1 LVEPCDTIRRV
12 RASAFALVLSLLP
25 IGAAHAE
32 RLPITSI
39 GTAEGLP
46 GSHLTNVTR
55 DSRGFLWFGTR
66 DGVSRFDG
74 LRFVNYGVEH
84 GLSDPTVNEVIES
97 RAGGH
102 WIATNGGGVCRL
114 PAAAAHPA
122 YAGTR
127 GTPARLFTCL
137 RVADDSLA
145 NNVNTLHEDEDRRL
159 WAGTDGG
166 LFVLD
171 LASNPQRFEAVLLP
185 RTRGG
190 PSSSPVSDIISDGAR
205 GLWIASRHGL
215 VHRAPDG
222 TFLHYGAEAQSAV
235 GGETMTRLLL
245 DSKGRLWMGLYG
257 GLLVMRPDLTRPPD
271 AATLQRAF
279 SRTPP
284 PTRSAEDARAGY
296 AVELPDEPGEILRVP
311 LDFPRPLA
319 SVRALLESADGDI
332 WIGTT
337 DGLLHLAGN
346 ELRGYTTAE
355 GLTATDVRGIAE
367 DADGNLWFASTGAMK
382 LTRHGF
388 ITYTAADGLG
398 DPNTH
403 AIYETKDGRLQVVSG
418 DWIVNELAGSRFRS
432 IRLPVPAGTIQH
444 WGSPAAV
451 LDHEDRWWVLGVQ
464 GLWHL
469 PAWRKLEDLGRPFP
483 PAMRPASSSSA
494 SSSPGTSSPHTS
506 SSDAAFHPTAW
517 LIEDSRRDI
526 WTALL
531 SRPARVLR
539 WERATGHVRSFGRAD
554 GLPPEFPTVMIED
567 ARGGI
572 WVGFRSGGVARLR
585 GNRFTSYG
593 PAEKMAT
600 GLVTAMHT
608 DARGRLWIGTNSG
621 GLVRVDDLDAAT
633 PRFVHYTTAQG
644 LGSNNVRCL
653 TSDRNGRIYIGT
665 ARGVDRLDPD
675 EGHVRH
681 YTTLDGLAFGLPMTA
696 YRDSQGRLWFGM
708 SHGVSRLDPAPDPAR
723 TPPRVWID
731 ALHVA
736 GMVQPLSHLGVTEVP
751 AITVG
756 PNDNQLDVQFFGLT
770 FAMGG
775 TLRYQYRLEGA
786 DHEWSPATR
795 EQRVHYS
802 ALAPG
807 SYRFFVRAV
816 NADGAV
822 SPQPATATFVVLPH
836 VWQRTWFRLSIA
848 GLIVLGATAVYRLRV
863 ARLIELER
871 VRTRIASDL
880 HDDIGSNL
888 SRMAILSE
896 VAKRQIGHANPEPA
910 RHLTEIADSARTLID
925 AMSDIVWSIDP
936 RHDDLGSV
944 IVRVREF
951 AADVLTSTG
960 VKWSCLAPPDLD
972 RIRLRPDARRHL
984 LLLLKEGVTNIARHA
999 EAKTARLRVELEGGH
1014 LIAELSDDGC
1024 GFVVPDHADEP
1035 APRARG
1041 GHGLPSMRWRA
1052 AELGGT
1058 LHTISAPGA
1067 GTHLRFT
1074 TPLRGPLGASHA
1086 RAMAN
1091 SPGVRQDHQS

>member
-1 LVEPCDTIRRV
+1 LAAACDTIRRV
-12 RASAFALVLSLLP
+12 RARLLAILLTVIVP
-25 IGAAHAE
+25 GSVRAE
-32 RLPITSI
+32 RLPITTI

-74 LRFVNYGVEH
+74 IRFVNYGVEH

-102 WIATNGGGVCRL
+102 WIATNGGGACRL
-114 PAAAAHPA
+114 PADAAHPA

-127 GTPARLFTCL
+127 GAAARLFTCL
-137 RVADDSLA
+137 RVSDDSLA
-145 NNVNTLHEDEDRRL
+145 NNVNTLHEDAGGRL

-166 LFVLD
+166 LFVHD
-171 LASNPQRFEAVLLP
+171 PASAPQRFEPVPLP

-190 PSSSPVSDIISDGAR
+190 LGNSPVSHIISDRAR
-205 GLWIASRHGL
+205 GLWIASRFGL

-222 TFLHYGAEAQSAV
+222 RFTHYGAEAQSAV
-235 GGETMTRLLL
+235 GGETLTRLLL
-245 DSKGRLWMGLYG
+245 DSKQRLWMGLYG
-257 GLLVMRPDLTRPPD
+257 GLLVMRPDMTRPPASGILLD
-271 AATLQRAF
+271 AW
-279 SRTPP
+279 SRQPVARPQTEGAA
-284 PTRSAEDARAGY
+284 AEGGAASQVGY
-296 AVELPDEPGEILRVP
+296 TVDLPDEPGEIVRVP

-319 SVRALLESADGDI
+319 SVRALVETTSGEI

-337 DGLLHLAGN
+337 DGVLNLSGTR
-346 ELRGYTTAE
+346 LRAYTTAE
-355 GLTATDVRGIAE
+355 GFTATDVRGIAE
-367 DADGNLWFASTGAMK
+367 DPDGNLWFASTGAMK
-382 LTRHGF
+382 LTRNGF
-388 ITYTAADGLG
+388 VTYTAADGLG
-398 DPNTH
+398 DPN
-403 AIYETKDGRLQVVSG
+403 ARSFYETKDGRLYLVSG
-418 DWIVNELAGSRFRS
+418 DWIVNELTGPRFRS
-432 IRLPVPAGTIQH
+432 VRLPVPAGTIQH

-451 LDHEDRWWVLGVQ
+451 LDHENRWWVLAVQ

-469 PAWRKLEDLGRPFP
+469 PAWRELEDLGRPFP
-483 PAMRPASSSSA
+483 PVMRPAA
-494 SSSPGTSSPHTS
+494 GDT
-506 SSDAAFHPTAW
+506 AFHPTAW
-517 LIEDSRRDI
+517 LIEDARRDV
-526 WTALL
+526 WAALL
-531 SRPARVLR
+531 SRPARVVR
-539 WERATGHVRSFGRAD
+539 WERATGRTRAFTEAD
-554 GLPPEFPTVMIED
+554 GLPQEFPTVMLED

-585 GNRFTSYG
+585 GDRFTVYG
-593 PAEKMAT
+593 PAQGMPS
-600 GLVTAMHT
+600 GMVTAMHT
-608 DARGRLWIGTNSG
+608 DTRGRLWIGTNSD
-621 GLVRVDDLDAAT
+621 GLARVDDLDTAT

-653 TSDRNGRIYIGT
+653 TSDLSGRLYIGT
-665 ARGVDRLDPD
+665 ARGVDRLDPG

-681 YTTLDGLAFGLPMTA
+681 YTTLDGLAVGLPTTA
-696 YRDSQGRLWFGM
+696 FRDSRGRLWFGM
-708 SHGVSRLDPAPDPAR
+708 SHGVSRLDPAADSAAGPAPDLTR

-736 GMVQPLSHLGVTEVP
+736 GVVQPLSHLGVTEAP

-786 DHEWSPATR
+786 DQDWSPPTH

-807 SYRFFVRAV
+807 QYRFLVRAV
-816 NADGAV
+816 NAEGAV
-822 SPQPATATFVVLPH
+822 SAEPAAATFVVLPP

-848 GLIVLGATAVYRLRV
+848 GLLVLGVTAVYRLRV
-863 ARLIELER
+863 ARLLELER
-871 VRTRIASDL
+871 IRTRIASDL

-896 VAKRQIGHANPEPA
+896 VAKRQIGDENPQPA

-951 AADVLTSTG
+951 ATDVLASNG

-999 EAKTARLRVELEGGH
+999 EARTARLRVELEAGH
-1014 LIAELSDDGC
+1014 LIAELSDDGR
-1024 GFVVPDHADEP
+1024 GFIVPDIADQP
-1035 APRARG
+1035 PPRARG
-1041 GHGLPSMRWRA
+1041 GHGLSSMRWRV

-1058 LHTISAPGA
+1058 IHTIAAPGA
-1067 GTHLRFT
+1067 GTHLRVT
-1074 TPLRGPLGASHA
+1074 VPLRGPLGASHA
-1086 RAMAN
+1086 RAMAS
-1091 SPGVRQDHQS
+1091 SPAIRQDGQS

>member
-1 LVEPCDTIRRV
+1 VS
-12 RASAFALVLSLLP
+12 RASVLSLPVFVLAP
-25 IGAAHAE
+25 LLWLSPLAGTVHAE

-46 GSHLTNVTR
+46 GSHLTDVTR

-74 LRFVNYGVEH
+74 IRFVNYGVEH

-97 RAGGH
+97 RTGGH
-102 WIATNGGGVCRL
+102 WIATNGGGACRL
-114 PAAAAHPA
+114 PADAAHPA

-127 GTPARLFTCL
+127 GSPARLFTCL
-137 RVADDSLA
+137 RVSADSLT
-145 NNVNTLHEDEDRRL
+145 NNVNTLHEDVDGRL

-171 LASNPQRFEAVLLP
+171 PASSAQRFEPILLP

-190 PSSSPVSDIISDGAR
+190 PSASPVSHIISDGAR

-215 VHRAPDG
+215 VQRAPDG
-222 TFLHYGAEAQSAV
+222 RFVHYGAEAQSAV
-235 GGETMTRLLL
+235 GGETMTQLLL

-257 GLLVMRPDLTRPPD
+257 GLLVMRPDLTRAPD
-271 AATLQRAF
+271 AETLQRAF
-279 SRTPP
+279 SQKPA
-284 PTRSAEDARAGY
+284 PTRATAETRVPY
-296 AVELPDEPGEILRVP
+296 TVELPDEPGEILRVP
-311 LDFPRPLA
+311 LEFPRPLS
-319 SVRALLESADGDI
+319 SVRALLEASNGDI
-332 WIGTT
+332 WMGTT
-337 DGLLHLAGN
+337 DGVLHLAGH
-346 ELRGYTTAE
+346 ELRAYTAAE

-388 ITYTAADGLG
+388 ITYTTADGLG
-398 DPNTH
+398 DANAH
-403 AIYETKDGRLQVVSG
+403 AIYETTDGRLQVVSG
-418 DWIVNELAGSRFRS
+418 DWIINELTGPRFRS
-432 IRLPVPAGTIQH
+432 VRLPVPAGTIQH
-444 WGSPAAV
+444 WNSAAAV
-451 LDHEDRWWVLGVQ
+451 LDREDRWWVLGVQ

-469 PAWRKLEDLGRPFP
+469 PAWRTLEDLGKNFP
-483 PAMRPASSSSA
+483 PAMPSV
-494 SSSPGTSSPHTS
+494 
-506 SSDAAFHPTAW
+506 FHPTAW
-517 LIEDSRRDI
+517 LIEDARRDI
-526 WTALL
+526 WAASL
-531 SRPARVLR
+531 SRPARVMR
-539 WERATGHVRSFGRAD
+539 WERATGHVRSFTEAD
-554 GLPPEFPTVMIED
+554 GLPSEFPTVMIQD

-585 GNRFTSYG
+585 GDRFTSYG
-593 PAEKMAT
+593 TSAKMAP
-600 GLVTAMHT
+600 GMVTALHT
-608 DARGRLWIGTNSG
+608 DTRGRLWIGTNSG
-621 GLVRVDDLDAAT
+621 GLVRVDNLDAAT
-633 PRFVHYTTAQG
+633 PSFVPYTTAEG

-653 TSDRNGRIYIGT
+653 TSDREGRIYIGT

-736 GMVQPLSHLGVTEVP
+736 GTVQPLSHLGVTDAP

-786 DHEWSPATR
+786 DHDWSPATR

-807 SYRFFVRAV
+807 FYRFLVRAV

-822 SPQPATATFVVLPH
+822 SPQPATATFVVLPA

-848 GLIVLGATAVYRLRV
+848 GLFVLGATAVYRLRV

-896 VAKRQIGHANPEPA
+896 VAKRQIGNANPEPA

-951 AADVLTSTG
+951 AADVLTSNG
-960 VKWSCLAPPDLD
+960 VKWSCLAAPDLD

-999 EAKTARLRVELEGGH
+999 EARTARLRVELEGGH
-1014 LIAELSDDGC
+1014 LIAELSDDGR
-1024 GFVVPDHADEP
+1024 GFIVPDQAEEP

-1041 GHGLPSMRWRA
+1041 GHGLSSMRWRA
-1052 AELGGT
+1052 TELGGT
-1058 LHTISAPGA
+1058 LHTIAAPGA
-1067 GTHLRFT
+1067 GTHIRFT
-1074 TPLRGPLGASHA
+1074 APLRGPMGASHA

-1091 SPGVRQDHQS
+1091 SPAVRQDRQS